1 MAENENKPVGISE
14 AVRETNI
21 LVTVSHQS
29 DNISA
34 GALSIVFGI
43 IGIFVFAIVFVP
55 LGIISGTIAVKKNQ
69 AGLGI
74 TGITL
79 SIIAAIFSPT
89 FWAIFRVGA
98 GH

>member
-74 TGITL
+74 TGIIL